1 MFARKSVADRLSA
14 FHAQLAIAA
23 LAAVFGMLVTGPAS
37 AQAGPVPQAN
47 VGLPD
52 VPTTK
57 ILAIGSI
64 APSVSRAGLPS
75 IMTDE
80 VRDTVRLYL
89 DGRIEQWFVRKDRPG
104 VVFILRAGDLNEA
117 RATLDAL
124 PLCKAGL
131 MTFEII
137 PLGPLSPLGMLI
149 APKPR

>member
-1 MFARKSVADRLSA
+1 MFVRKFVADRPSA
-14 FHAQLAIAA
+14 FRMPLAIAA
-23 LAAVFGMLVTGPAS
+23 LAAAVGVLVTSPAS
-37 AQAGPVPQAN
+37 AQAGPVLQAN

-64 APSVSRAGLPS
+64 APSVNRAGLPS
-75 IMTDE
+75 IMPDE

-89 DGRIEQWFVRKDRPG
+89 DGRIEQWFVRKDKPG
-104 VVFILRAGDLNEA
+104 VVFILRAGDLSEA
-117 RATLDAL
+117 RAMLDAL
-124 PLCKAGL
+124 PLGKAGL

-137 PLGPLSPLGMLI
+137 PLGPLAPLGMLI

>member
-1 MFARKSVADRLSA
+1 MFARKAVADRPSA
-14 FHAQLAIAA
+14 FRAQLAIAA

-64 APSVSRAGLPS
+64 APSVRRAGLPS
-75 IMTDE
+75 IMPDE

-137 PLGPLSPLGMLI
+137 PLGPLAPLGMLI

>member
-1 MFARKSVADRLSA
+1 MFVRKSVADRPSA
-14 FHAQLAIAA
+14 FRAQLAIAA
-23 LAAVFGMLVTGPAS
+23 LAAVLGVLVAGPAS
-37 AQAGPVPQAN
+37 AQAGPVPQTN
-47 VGLPD
+47 VSLPD

-64 APSVSRAGLPS
+64 SPSVNKGGLPS
-75 IMTDE
+75 IMPDE

-104 VVFILRAGDLNEA
+104 VVFILRTADLNEA

-137 PLGPLSPLGMLI
+137 PLGPLAPLGTLI
-149 APKPR
+149 APKQR